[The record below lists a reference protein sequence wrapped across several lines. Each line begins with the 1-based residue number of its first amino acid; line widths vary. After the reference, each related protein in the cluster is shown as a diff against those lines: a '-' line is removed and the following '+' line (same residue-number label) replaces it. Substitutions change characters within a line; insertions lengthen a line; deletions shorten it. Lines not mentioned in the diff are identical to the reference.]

1 MKGKSSISLIL
12 SILIICGS
20 VFLAINGVGKNS
32 TGGVKGINLGL
43 DLEGGVS
50 ITYTTV
56 KENPE
61 KQEIDDT
68 IFKLQQRIDEK
79 GYTEG
84 EVYREGSN
92 RINVDIPGVSDAN
105 KVLEELGKPGNL
117 EFKDTKGTIVISGK
131 DVKTASVYE
140 NTSDLSSRYNVRL
153 ELNTEGKTKFAE
165 ATGNNIGKQI
175 SILYNSKE
183 LLAPVVET
191 KITDGVAIISG
202 LESIEAA
209 NDLATSIR
217 IGALP
222 LELKELRSNVV
233 GAKMGQ
239 DAINTSLL
247 AGFIGMCIIFALM
260 LIVFRL
266 PGLAASFALVLYST
280 LMIIIMSLANITL
293 TLPGIAGIILSI
305 GMAVDANVI
314 IFARIKEELAMEK
327 TLRASV
333 KAGFKKALSAII
345 DGNVTTLIAAV
356 ILLIMGTGTIKGFAV
371 TLALGIVVSM
381 FTALVATRIIVTS
394 MVGIGFNNKKL
405 YGIQKETRI
414 IRVIERRKIW
424 FTVSLIIILAGL
436 VKMPLNVSSIGTA
449 FNYDIEFAG
458 GTSTLVSVGEGK
470 GYDSFEALE
479 KDLGS
484 IIKDAT
490 GLNPQLQNVKGKDQI
505 IIKTATLNGDQRQ
518 KLDEALVKKYNITT
532 DSIESES
539 ISATVSSEM
548 RRDAILAI
556 LIATIA
562 MLIYIT
568 IRFKDF
574 RFGISAIAAL
584 VHDVLIVLTVYSV
597 LNIPVNNSFIAAML
611 TIVGYSIND
620 TIIVFDRIRENQIHM
635 KKGDYLSV
643 ANRSISQTLA
653 RSIYTSMTTFVMVLV
668 LYIVGVDA
676 IRDFALPLMVGI
688 LAGTFSSI
696 FIASPLWYMFNNK
709 RKSA

>member
-20 VFLAINGVGKNS
+20 VFLAINGVGKNAV
-32 TGGVKGINLGL
+32 GGVKGINLGL

-84 EVYREGSN
+84 EVYREGNN

-117 EFKDTKGTIVISGK
+117 EFKDTKGTVVITGK

-140 NTSDLSSRYNVRL
+140 NTSDLNSRYNVRL
-153 ELNTEGKTKFAE
+153 ELNPEGKTKFSE

-183 LLAPVVET
+183 LLAPVVDA
-191 KITDGVAIISG
+191 KITDGIAIISG
-202 LESIEAA
+202 LDSIEAA

-239 DAINTSLL
+239 DAINTSLF

-260 LIVFRL
+260 LIVFRI
-266 PGLAASFALVLYST
+266 PGLAASLALVLYST
-280 LMIIIMSLANITL
+280 LMIIIMSLANLTL

-333 KAGFKKALSAII
+333 KAGFKKALSAIV
-345 DGNVTTLIAAV
+345 DGNITTLIAAV

-381 FTALVATRIIVTS
+381 FTALVATRVILS
-394 MVGIGFNNKKL
+394 SLVGMGFNNKKL

-414 IRVIERRKIW
+414 IRIIERRKIW
-424 FTVSLIIILAGL
+424 FAVSIIIILSGL
-436 VKMPLNVSSIGTA
+436 IKMPINVNSTGTA
-449 FNYDIEFAG
+449 LNYDIEFAG
-458 GTSTLVSVGEGK
+458 GTSTLVSLGEGK

-518 KLDEALVKKYNITT
+518 KLDDALVKKYSITT

-539 ISATVSSEM
+539 ISATVSNEM

-556 LIATIA
+556 IIATIA

-568 IRFKDF
+568 IRFKDY
-574 RFGISAIAAL
+574 RFGISAIIAL

-597 LNIPVNNSFIAAML
+597 LNVPVNNSFIAAML

-635 KKGDYLSV
+635 KKGDYLAV
-643 ANRSISQTLA
+643 VNRSISQTLA
-653 RSIYTSMTTFVMVLV
+653 RSIYTSLTTFVMVLV

-676 IRDFALPLMVGI
+676 IRDFALPLMMGI

-696 FIASPLWYMFNNK
+696 FIASPLWYLLVKK
-709 RKSA
+709 RKTA

>member
-1 MKGKSSISLIL
+1 
-12 SILIICGS
+12 
-20 VFLAINGVGKNS
+20 
-32 TGGVKGINLGL
+32 
-43 DLEGGVS
+43 
-50 ITYTTV
+50 
-56 KENPE
+56 
-61 KQEIDDT
+61 
-68 IFKLQQRIDEK
+68 
-79 GYTEG
+79 
-84 EVYREGSN
+84 
-92 RINVDIPGVSDAN
+92 
-105 KVLEELGKPGNL
+105 
-117 EFKDTKGTIVISGK
+117 
-131 DVKTASVYE
+131 
-140 NTSDLSSRYNVRL
+140 
-153 ELNTEGKTKFAE
+153 
-165 ATGNNIGKQI
+165 
-175 SILYNSKE
+175 
-183 LLAPVVET
+183 
-191 KITDGVAIISG
+191 
-202 LESIEAA
+202 
-209 NDLATSIR
+209 
-217 IGALP
+217 
-222 LELKELRSNVV
+222 
-233 GAKMGQ
+233 
-239 DAINTSLL
+239 
-247 AGFIGMCIIFALM
+247 MCIIFALM

-568 IRFKDF
+568 I
-574 RFGISAIAAL
+574 
-584 VHDVLIVLTVYSV
+584 
-597 LNIPVNNSFIAAML
+597 
-611 TIVGYSIND
+611 
-620 TIIVFDRIRENQIHM
+620 
-635 KKGDYLSV
+635 
-643 ANRSISQTLA
+643 
-653 RSIYTSMTTFVMVLV
+653 TF
-668 LYIVGVDA
+668 
-676 IRDFALPLMVGI
+676 
-688 LAGTFSSI
+688 
-696 FIASPLWYMFNNK
+696 
-709 RKSA
+709 

>member
-153 ELNTEGKTKFAE
+153 ELNAEGKTKFAE

-381 FTALVATRIIVTS
+381 FTALVATRIIVAS

-584 VHDVLIVLTVYSV
+584 VHDVLVVLTVYSV